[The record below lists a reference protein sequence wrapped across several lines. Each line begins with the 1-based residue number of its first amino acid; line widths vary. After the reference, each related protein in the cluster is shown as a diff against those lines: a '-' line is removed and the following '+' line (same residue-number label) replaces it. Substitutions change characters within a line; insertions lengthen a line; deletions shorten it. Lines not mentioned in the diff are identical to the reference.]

1 MEEMVG
7 QAVQVLGA
15 ALILVAFVL
24 AQLHRLTTDS
34 VLYLT
39 LNALGA
45 GILAVVAGVNR
56 DVGFTILEVTWAI
69 VSAGGLVHRLRSR
82 NQSAV

>member
-1 MEEMVG
+1 VG

-24 AQLHRLTTDS
+24 AQRRRLTTDS
-34 VLYLT
+34 VVYLT

-56 DVGFTILEVTWAI
+56 DLGFTILEVTWAI
-69 VSAGGLVHRLRSR
+69 VSAGGLVHRLRSPK
-82 NQSAV
+82 QSGV

>member
-1 MEEMVG
+1 MG

-24 AQLHRLTTDS
+24 AQRHRLTTDS
-34 VLYLT
+34 TVYLT

-45 GILAVVAGVNR
+45 GILGVVAGVNR
-56 DVGFTILEVTWAI
+56 DVGFTILEVTWAA
-69 VSAGGLVHRLRSR
+69 VSGVGLVQRLRSGG
-82 NQSAV
+82 QPVA

>member
-1 MEEMVG
+1 MG

-24 AQLHRLTTDS
+24 AQRRRLTTDS
-34 VLYLT
+34 VVYLT

-56 DVGFTILEVTWAI
+56 DLGFTILEVTWAI
-69 VSAGGLVHRLRSR
+69 VSAGGLVHRLRSPK
-82 NQSAV
+82 QSGV